1 MKASVHPDGQ
11 FIRIGLAIDAIGPKR
26 NIIDIIETLFGG
38 WDNRAKP
45 RHDLSN
51 AGKVPVRLDIA
62 PS

>member
-26 NIIDIIETLFGG
+26 NIIETLFGG
-38 WDNRAKP
+38 WDNQDRLH
-45 RHDLSN
+45 RYLSD
-51 AGKVPVRLDIA
+51 AGKVPVRFDIA